1 MTMIS
6 KFGLMIAVAC
16 GVAWPA
22 NEVRASGGAPS
33 VPAPAVRGAEQ
44 DRESTRAR
52 PPQKLATA
60 AYNKG
65 YAQIKKADRYG
76 RDAATATDEGKKYRA
91 QTRSRDY
98 YTAALG
104 EFGTAVSHQSKMHEA
119 WNYIGYAERHLG
131 NYAAALEAYD
141 QALALEPDYAEAV
154 EYRGEAYLGL
164 DRLDDARTAYLDL
177 FANSRP
183 LAAQLLAAMQ
193 AYVAA
198 RRETPNGL
206 DPQALETFAR
216 WVEERTTIAQQT
228 VSLDPGAA
236 APAWR

>member
-1 MTMIS
+1 MTRVG
-6 KFGLMIAVAC
+6 KFGLWVAVMC
-16 GVAWPA
+16 GVAWTTTPA
-22 NEVRASGGAPS
+22 WASGGAPS
-33 VPAPAVRGAEQ
+33 MQAPSVRGMEQ
-44 DRESTRAR
+44 DRGDSRA
-52 PPQKLATA
+52 PSPQKLATT

-65 YAQIKKADRYG
+65 AAQIKKADRFG

-91 QTRSRDY
+91 QSKSRDF

-104 EFGTAVSHQSKMHEA
+104 EFKTAVSLQPKMHEA

-131 NYAAALEAYD
+131 NHAAALAAYD
-141 QALALEPDYAEAV
+141 QALALEPDYAEAI

-164 DRLDDARTAYLDL
+164 DRLDDARSAYLDL
-177 FANSRP
+177 FASSRP

-216 WVEERTTIAQQT
+216 WVEERTTIAHQT